1 MVQEAVFGVGVGEE
15 QLGSA
20 NMLAKVCILL
30 AVTNV
35 ISAVAIKNSTELEK
49 PKVGDEM
56 SNLISVLY
64 FNKQ

>member
-1 MVQEAVFGVGVGEE
+1 MVQEAVFGVGVGEK

-20 NMLAKVCILL
+20 KMLAKVCILL

-56 SNLISVLY
+56 
-64 FNKQ
+64 